1 MQSSGRRVGVLAVVV
16 ALLSA
21 GPALNAQATIYRWV
35 SPDGVVSYGGNP
47 PANARH
53 VETLDG
59 APMPSAPEQAAPASG
74 PAIDRPAQP
83 LPKSAAAPQKNLGTQ
98 EQQALKTQLAAARL
112 QLLQATQAYEK
123 GKAVR
128 YGNERNYA
136 RYLQRIDSLK
146 EAVHVAELR
155 VALLEHQLQ
164 QSASGGGTSSPQS

>member
-1 MQSSGRRVGVLAVVV
+1 MQSSGRRTCTLAVIV
-16 ALLSA
+16 ALLST
-21 GPALNAQATIYRWV
+21 GLALDAQATIYRWI

-47 PANARH
+47 PADARQ

-59 APMPSAPEQAAPASG
+59 APMPSAPDRAAPASEPLG
-74 PAIDRPAQP
+74 NRPAQSSP
-83 LPKSAAAPQKNLGTQ
+83 EQPAAPQNHADNQ
-98 EQQALKTQLAAARL
+98 AQQALKTQLAAARL

-164 QSASGGGTSSPQS
+164 QQSSSAPEPQN